1 MRKILVAANWK
12 MNTTPTTAKKLIE
25 AIIKEH
31 DRGTYHDIL
40 ICPPFTSL
48 GVVSKHIQNNDISLG
63 AQNHSQHDNGAYTGE
78 ISASMLKEIGCE
90 YVILGHSERR
100 KFFGESDKI
109 ISEKFDLAI
118 NKNLI
123 PILCVGET
131 LQEKENGIA
140 KEAIEHQINSVLE
153 NFSLDLRLKYFYGFA
168 VAYEPVWAIGTG
180 LSATPEYAQE
190 VHSFIRK
197 LLQKKIS
204 KELAENTQIL
214 YGGSVNKD
222 NADALFLMPDIDGGL
237 IGGASL
243 ESSGFMAIARQKN
256 K

>member
-12 MNTTPTTAKKLIE
+12 MNTTPTTAKKLIG

-31 DRGTYHDIL
+31 ERGNYHDIL

-48 GVVSKHIQNNDISLG
+48 SVVSKNIQNKDIALG
-63 AQNHSQHDNGAYTGE
+63 AQNHSQYDNGAYTGE
-78 ISASMLKEIGCE
+78 ISASMLKDIGCK
-90 YVILGHSERR
+90 YVLIGHSERR
-100 KFFGESDKI
+100 VLMRESNDI
-109 ISEKFDLAI
+109 ISEKFNTAI
-118 NKNLI
+118 ARNLI

-131 LQEKENGIA
+131 IEEKERGETKAIIQNQIDIA
-140 KEAIEHQINSVLE
+140 
-153 NFSLDLRLKYFYGFA
+153 LKDYDADKKACFLI
-168 VAYEPVWAIGTG
+168 AYEPVWAIGTG
-180 LSATPEYAQE
+180 LTATPNDAQDI
-190 VHSFIRK
+190 HNYIRSRLK
-197 LLQKKIS
+197 IIS

-214 YGGSVNKD
+214 YGGSVNMD
-222 NADALFLMPDIDGGL
+222 NADALFSMPDIDGGL